1 MTPVARVDSN
11 AVAQRPAHLV
21 TVRPGQHHVEDDRVE
36 GVLPRHPDAVS
47 AVVHDIDGE
56 TFGLEP
62 LPKPGGEALLREP
75 AAPAPIP
82 RAGKPARVKLCANR
96 LRGYLGCRCCGCGF
110 GFAIRTPDA
119 VPQC

>member
-36 GVLPRHPDAVS
+36 RSLPRQPDAVS

-82 RAGKPARVKLCANR
+82 RARKARPSQDVRQPLTR
-96 LRGYLGCRCCGCGF
+96 LSRMPLLRLP
-110 GFAIRTPDA
+110 IRFRDS
-119 VPQC
+119 